1 MEELLQQLIK
11 KMRYECEDAHRQFVA
26 AMNGLAGLHLLQDEV
41 GVWWARKGWCILSI
55 VYDVFEECVLTVVCG
70 MLVEWVRVAWRLKWE
85 SGNHQAKVDIMILFV
100 VNGTNDGTAEAAG
113 YL

>member
-41 GVWWARKGWCILSI
+41 GV
-55 VYDVFEECVLTVVCG
+55 
-70 MLVEWVRVAWRLKWE
+70 
-85 SGNHQAKVDIMILFV
+85 
-100 VNGTNDGTAEAAG
+100 
-113 YL
+113 